1 MKKIV
6 LIVGSLFLVLNTL
19 TGLIVSGY
27 QPINFLMADLSI
39 ILTFAIFYWI
49 TISDLSVA
57 LKIGFVFLF
66 IITGII
72 RLICMIIMP
81 PAWEDNFFIIIF
93 AGILFL
99 ELACLAIY
107 WFVNKKAHSV

>member
-6 LIVGSLFLVLNTL
+6 LIVGFLFLILNTL
-19 TGLIVSGY
+19 AGLIASSY

-49 TISDLSVA
+49 TVSSLSVA
-57 LKIGFVFLF
+57 LKIGFVFLL

-72 RLICMIIMP
+72 RLVCMIIMP
-81 PAWEDNFFIIIF
+81 SAWEDNFYIIIF
-93 AGILFL
+93 AGIFFL
-99 ELACLAIY
+99 ELGCLAIY
-107 WFVNKKAHSV
+107 WHINKKAHGV

>member
-6 LIVGSLFLVLNTL
+6 LIIGGLFLVLNTL
-19 TGLIVSGY
+19 AGLIASSY

-49 TISDLSVA
+49 TVSGLSVA
-57 LKIGFVFLF
+57 LKIGFICLF

-72 RLICMIIMP
+72 RLVCMIVMP
-81 PAWEDNFFIIIF
+81 PEWEDNYFLIIF
-93 AGILFL
+93 AAIFFL
-99 ELACLAIY
+99 ELGSLAIY
-107 WFVNKKAHSV
+107 WHVNKKARGA